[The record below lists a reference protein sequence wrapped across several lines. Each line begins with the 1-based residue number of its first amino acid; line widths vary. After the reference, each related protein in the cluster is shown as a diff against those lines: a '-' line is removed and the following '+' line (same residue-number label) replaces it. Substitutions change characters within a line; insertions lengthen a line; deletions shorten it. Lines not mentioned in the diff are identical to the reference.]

1 MWLVRTFRNSNSNN
15 SDRQHLEAA
24 ASRPRQATDWSQP
37 KPKSATAEREKE
49 WERERERAERA
60 DECSFVR
67 RAMFRSDQIC
77 RRQCTATKLL
87 HLSALRESRKRAVR
101 ESASPRQP
109 QRERERRHSGCRQES
124 EVYSN
129 VLMHMCMLMLAL
141 AGFLSRALF
150 SSLCTTLA
158 VSEHIG
164 LLASWTKCSLKLK
177 IT

>member
-1 MWLVRTFRNSNSNN
+1 MWLVRTFRNSND

-49 WERERERAERA
+49 WERARRTSRRMFVREESDVSLWSNMQTSMYGNKVAPLKCPTRVKKESSGRERVAKTAPER
-60 DECSFVR
+60 D
-67 RAMFRSDQIC
+67 
-77 RRQCTATKLL
+77 
-87 HLSALRESRKRAVR
+87 
-101 ESASPRQP
+101 
-109 QRERERRHSGCRQES
+109 RERGTPLRLPARERS
-124 EVYSN
+124 SN

-158 VSEHIG
+158 VSEHFG
-164 LLASWTKCSLKLK
+164 LLASWT
-177 IT
+177 

>member
-1 MWLVRTFRNSNSNN
+1 MWLVRTFRNSNSND

-49 WERERERAERA
+49 WERERERASRM
-60 DECSFVR
+60 SRRMFVR
-67 RAMFRSDQIC
+67 GESDVSLWSNMQTSMYGNKVAPLKC
-77 RRQCTATKLL
+77 PTQVKKESSGRERVAKTAP
-87 HLSALRESRKRAVR
+87 E
-101 ESASPRQP
+101 
-109 QRERERRHSGCRQES
+109 RERERRHSGCRQES

-158 VSEHIG
+158 VSEHFG
-164 LLASWTKCSLKLK
+164 LLASRT
-177 IT
+177 